1 MRALSTFVII
11 GMLFVSTA
19 FSDGKREIVPSSE
32 DEFTFVRLKY
42 RGRWSIWDIDWPASD
57 RNFILQL
64 RKHTN
69 INVSSKEKIVDISS
83 KELFHYPFAY
93 MLEVSRLILTEA
105 EAKNLREYLLRGGF
119 ILVDDFH
126 GGRQWK
132 QFYKQ
137 LKKIFPK
144 REPVDIP
151 ISHPLFHCFYH
162 IDELMQIPGAG
173 AALRGKT
180 YEKRDGRPAQCLGV
194 YDDNGRLMMMINFN
208 TDLGDGWEHAAENF
222 YPRERSDMA
231 FKLGI
236 NAVVYALTH

>member
-1 MRALSTFVII
+1 MRALTAFVII
-11 GMLFVSTA
+11 GILFVSTV
-19 FSDGKREIVPSSE
+19 FPDGKREIASSSE

-42 RGRWSIWDIDWPASD
+42 RGRRSIWDIDWPASD
-57 RNFILQL
+57 RNFIFQL

-69 INVSSKEKIVDISS
+69 INVSSEEKIVDISS

-105 EAKNLREYLLRGGF
+105 EAENLREYLLRGGF

-151 ISHPLFHCFYH
+151 ISHPLFHSFYD
-162 IDELMQIPGAG
+162 IDELVQIPGAG

-180 YEKRDGRPAQCLGV
+180 YEKRDGRPARCLGV

-208 TDLGDGWEHAAENF
+208 TDLGDGWEHAAEDF

>member
-1 MRALSTFVII
+1 MRALTAFVII
-11 GMLFVSTA
+11 GILFVSTA
-19 FSDGKREIVPSSE
+19 FPDGKREIAFSSE

-42 RGRWSIWDIDWPASD
+42 RGRRSIWDIDWPASD
-57 RNFILQL
+57 RNFIFQL

-69 INVSSKEKIVDISS
+69 INVSSEEKIVDISS

-105 EAKNLREYLLRGGF
+105 EAENLREYLLRGGF

-151 ISHPLFHCFYH
+151 ISHPLFHSFYD
-162 IDELMQIPGAG
+162 IDELVQIPGAG

-180 YEKRDGRPAQCLGV
+180 YEKRDGRPARCLGV

-208 TDLGDGWEHAAENF
+208 TDLGDGWEHAAEDF

>member
-1 MRALSTFVII
+1 MRALTVIIII
-11 GMLFVSTA
+11 GMLLVSTA

-57 RNFILQL
+57 RNFIFQL

-151 ISHPLFHCFYH
+151 ISHPLFHCFYD
-162 IDELMQIPGAG
+162 IDELVQIPGAG

-180 YEKRDGRPAQCLGV
+180 YEKRDGRPARCLGV

-208 TDLGDGWEHAAENF
+208 SDLGDGWEHAAENF

>member
-1 MRALSTFVII
+1 MRALTVFVII
-11 GMLFVSTA
+11 GMLFVSA
-19 FSDGKREIVPSSE
+19 VFPDGKREIAPSSE

-42 RGRWSIWDIDWPASD
+42 RGRRSIWDIDWPASD
-57 RNFILQL
+57 RNFIFQL

-69 INVSSKEKIVDISS
+69 INVSSEEKIVDISS

-93 MLEVSRLILTEA
+93 MLEVSRLILTESEA
-105 EAKNLREYLLRGGF
+105 ENLREYLLRGGF

-137 LKKIFPK
+137 FKKIFPK

-162 IDELMQIPGAG
+162 IDELVQIPGAG

-180 YEKRDGRPAQCLGV
+180 YEKRDGRPARCLGV

-222 YPRERSDMA
+222 YPRDRSDMA